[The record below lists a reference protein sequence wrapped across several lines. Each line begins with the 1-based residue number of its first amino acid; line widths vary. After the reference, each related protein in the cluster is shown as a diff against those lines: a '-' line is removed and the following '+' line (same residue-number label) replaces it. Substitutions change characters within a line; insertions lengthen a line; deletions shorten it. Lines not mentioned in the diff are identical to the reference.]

1 MRMMLFPSLLAEITS
16 IDVYPLIKLKD
27 TVYSPDQL
35 SLLNI
40 QMGDV
45 QYE

>member
-1 MRMMLFPSLLAEITS
+1 MRMMLFPSLLAS

>member
-16 IDVYPLIKLKD
+16 IDAYPLIKLED
-27 TVYSPDQL
+27 TVYSPDQP

-40 QMGDV
+40 QMGDIH
-45 QYE
+45 YE